1 MIRSNVI
8 RRIAQTGIVLAAV
21 GTSLAVPTMAQ
32 AVSTPAIRISASN
45 QMPACV
51 TTERLDLFLS
61 DQIRK
66 RGYRLSPAH
75 RNIAKWYRKH
85 GETHRVRWDYAFFQ
99 MALETNFLS
108 FRRGNGKRGDVHPRQ
123 NNFAGLG
130 TTGGG
135 VPGDS
140 YPNASIGVLAQIQ
153 HLVVYSGERLARPVG
168 HRTRL
173 KQNVILQSTKKIV
186 RRRPMRF
193 ADLAG
198 RWAADKRYGRSIKR
212 LANLFYSEH
221 CRSTEGR
228 RPSAALAPAP
238 FRPPPRQTDRT
249 RKSARTDKTT
259 AAPFLAENKARTS
272 KRASSASK
280 REIRDQ
286 SKTYATASATRLRA
300 PRSTKTPEIPA
311 SRGLPKP
318 PMKAAGAKSCSVQVA
333 SYGGTRAVL
342 IESVTAGAVHLTA
355 LNVQPGFEDMM
366 TQNFIQ
372 SHAPSGKPLGT
383 FDNRA
388 AAVAKARALCRK
400 RTAET
405 AK

>member
-1 MIRSNVI
+1 MLHNKWFVACR
-8 RRIAQTGIVLAAV
+8 GIVLAAA
-21 GTSLAVPTMAQ
+21 GTVLAIPTA
-32 AVSTPAIRISASN
+32 AHALSTPAIRTSASN

-51 TTERLDLFLS
+51 TPQRLDAFLT
-61 DQIRK
+61 DQLRK
-66 RGYRLSPAH
+66 RGYRLSAGH
-75 RNIAKWYRKH
+75 HNIAKWYRRH
-85 GETHRVRWDYAFFQ
+85 GEAHRVRWDYAFFQ

-108 FRRGNGKRGDVHPRQ
+108 YRRGNGKRGDVHPRQ

-140 YPNASIGVLAQIQ
+140 YPNASTGVLAQIQ

-186 RRRPMRF
+186 RRRSMTF
-193 ADLAG
+193 GDLAG

-221 CRSTEGR
+221 CRGNQGNTRSKR
-228 RPSAALAPAP
+228 SAPAPAP
-238 FRPPPRQTDRT
+238 FRPAPHRSG
-249 RKSARTDKTT
+249 KIT
-259 AAPFLAENKARTS
+259 AAPFFAEKKNKTNRQVPPRAKRSSRDQTNATRFATVNRTKQPVASKAR
-272 KRASSASK
+272 R
-280 REIRDQ
+280 
-286 SKTYATASATRLRA
+286 
-300 PRSTKTPEIPA
+300 
-311 SRGLPKP
+311 LPKP
-318 PMKAAGAKSCSVQVA
+318 SAKATTVSINSCNVQVA

-342 IESVTAGAVHLTA
+342 IESVTAGAMHLTA

-372 SHAPSGKPLGT
+372 SHAPSGKTLGT
-383 FDNRA
+383 FNDRA
-388 AAVAKARALCRK
+388 AAVAKAQALCRN
-400 RTAET
+400 RTA
-405 AK
+405 KVGK